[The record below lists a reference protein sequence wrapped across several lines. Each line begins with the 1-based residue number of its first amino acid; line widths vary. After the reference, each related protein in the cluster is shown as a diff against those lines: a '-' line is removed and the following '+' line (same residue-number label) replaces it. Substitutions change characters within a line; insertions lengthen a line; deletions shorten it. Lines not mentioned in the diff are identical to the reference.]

1 MQISSYILFED
12 DDYVVLNKPAG
23 LLSIADRHNPH
34 LPNLSALLEQRYGEI
49 FVVHRL
55 DRNTSGVMVFARHA
69 ASHQLLSTQFQEKM
83 TEKVYLGL
91 VQGRVWEPE
100 GTIDK
105 PIAESSSRRGKMIIT
120 AKGKPA
126 LTTFEVLE
134 PFSLYTLLKIRLHTG
149 RTHQIRVHLQSI
161 GHSIAVDDVYGDGK
175 PFYLS
180 FIKKQYRLS
189 RNQEEEKPLMSRTAL
204 HALSLGFSD
213 QKGQRR
219 FYEAPLPKDFRAVLS
234 QLRKHARIV

>member
-1 MQISSYILFED
+1 MQISKYILFEN
-12 DDYVVLNKPAG
+12 DDYLVLHKPAG
-23 LLSIADRHNPH
+23 LLSIPDRHNPA
-34 LPNLSALLEQRYGEI
+34 LANLAALLEQRYGEI

-69 ASHQLLSTQFQEKM
+69 AAHKFLSAQFQERT
-83 TEKVYLGL
+83 TEKMYLAL
-91 VQGRVWEPE
+91 VQGRVWESE
-100 GTIDK
+100 GTIDS
-105 PIAESSSRRGKMIIT
+105 PIAESSGRRGKMIISP
-120 AKGKPA
+120 KGKPA

-134 PFSLYTLLKIRLHTG
+134 PFNLYTLLKIRLHTG
-149 RTHQIRVHLQSI
+149 RTHQIRVHMQSI
-161 GHSIAVDDVYGDGK
+161 GHPIAGDELYGDGK

-189 RNQEEEKPLMSRTAL
+189 RDQQEERPLMSRTAL

-213 QKGQRR
+213 EKGQRH

-234 QLRKHARIV
+234 QLQKHARIA